1 MKITL
6 LPPTFH
12 ILPSTFRSLISPH
25 VNLKNMKRLFSPSIL
40 LNICFLFFLSS
51 FVVAQPP
58 VFTDFV
64 AGKAQLKDGQVM
76 FYLENLSTC
85 VLEQIQV
92 RVASD
97 QTYNSV
103 TDTTF
108 ITQLLPSTQGTFVM
122 QLSQPVGEGWAWT
135 IDTLTL
141 GQPQETPTCPQPG
154 LVTFEKVDF
163 ASSAQATV
171 VAPAPQAAITR
182 AVTRDYTVVVGD
194 SWWKIAQRFGSTPEV
209 IAAMNG
215 RDTDTLT
222 VGEILKVPA
231 PTVEATSGS
240 IASGGAP
247 TGEGTQEL
255 TAYTVKAGDTLFS
268 IAQTFET
275 TVALIRQANCLS
287 EEDVLSVNQNLLVPP
302 KDAVLTNTC
311 N

>member
-1 MKITL
+1 ML
-6 LPPTFH
+6 
-12 ILPSTFRSLISPH
+12 ILKT
-25 VNLKNMKRLFSPSIL
+25 MKRLFTLYSL
-40 LNICFLFFLSS
+40 LFTLST
-51 FVVAQPP
+51 AQTP

-64 AGKAQLKDGQVM
+64 KGSAQSKDGQVM

-85 VLEQIQV
+85 ILEQIQV

-97 QTYNSV
+97 QTYNAV
-103 TDTTF
+103 TATTF
-108 ITQLLPSTQGTFVM
+108 ITQLQPSTQGSFVM
-122 QLSQPVGEGWAWT
+122 RPTQPVGEGWAWT

-141 GQPQETPTCPQPG
+141 GQPQNPTCPQPG

-171 VAPAPQAAITR
+171 VAPAPQAEITR
-182 AVTRDYTVVVGD
+182 AVTRDYTVVAGD

-231 PTVEATSGS
+231 PSVEATSGS
-240 IASGGAP
+240 VASGSAP
-247 TGEGTQEL
+247 TGEGSQEL
-255 TAYTVKAGDTLFS
+255 TSYTVKAGDTLFG
-268 IAQTFET
+268 IARAFET
-275 TVALIRQANCLS
+275 TVALIRQANCLG

-302 KDAVLTNTC
+302 KDAVLTNVC

>member
-1 MKITL
+1 
-6 LPPTFH
+6 
-12 ILPSTFRSLISPH
+12 
-25 VNLKNMKRLFSPSIL
+25 MKRLFTLYFL
-40 LNICFLFFLSS
+40 LFTFT
-51 FVVAQPP
+51 VAQTP

-64 AGKAQLKDGQVM
+64 AGKAQAKDGQVI

-97 QTYNSV
+97 QTFNAV

-108 ITQLLPSTQGTFVM
+108 ITQLQPSTQGTFVM

-141 GQPQETPTCPQPG
+141 GQPQENPTCPQPG
-154 LVTFEKVDF
+154 LVVFEKVDF

-171 VAPAPQAAITR
+171 VAPAPQAEITR
-182 AVTRDYTVVVGD
+182 AVTRDYTVVAGD
-194 SWWKIAQRFGSTPEV
+194 SWWKIAQRFGSTPDV

-231 PTVEATSGS
+231 PTTSGS
-240 IASGGAP
+240 VAAGGAP
-247 TGEGTQEL
+247 TTEGSQKL
-255 TAYTVKAGDTLFS
+255 TAYTVKAGDTLFG
-268 IAQTFET
+268 IARAFET
-275 TVALIRQANCLS
+275 TVALIRQANCLG
-287 EEDVLSVNQNLLVPP
+287 EEDVLSVNQSLLIPP

>member
-1 MKITL
+1 ML
-6 LPPTFH
+6 
-12 ILPSTFRSLISPH
+12 ILKT
-25 VNLKNMKRLFSPSIL
+25 MKRLFSPSIL
-40 LNICFLFFLSS
+40 LRTCFLFFLSS
-51 FVVAQPP
+51 FVIAQTP

-64 AGKAQLKDGQVM
+64 AGKAQVKDGQVM

-85 VLEQIQV
+85 VLEQVQV

-97 QTYNSV
+97 QTFNAV

-122 QLSQPVGEGWAWT
+122 QLSQPIGEGWAWT

-141 GQPQETPTCPQPG
+141 AQPQENPTCPEPG
-154 LVTFEKVDF
+154 LVVFEKVDF
-163 ASSAQATV
+163 ASSARATV
-171 VAPAPQAAITR
+171 AAPAPQAEITR
-182 AVTRDYTVVVGD
+182 AFTRDYTIVAGD

-215 RDTDTLT
+215 RGTNTLT
-222 VGEILKVPA
+222 VGEIIKVPA
-231 PTVEATSGS
+231 PTLEVETNSGGV
-240 IASGGAP
+240 ASGGEP
-247 TGEGTQEL
+247 TTEGIQDL
-255 TAYTVKAGDTLFS
+255 TPYAVKTGDTLFS
-268 IAQTFET
+268 IARAFGT

-287 EEDVLSVNQNLLVPP
+287 EEDVLSVNQTLQIPS

>member
-1 MKITL
+1 MLILKTMK
-6 LPPTFH
+6 P
-12 ILPSTFRSLISPH
+12 
-25 VNLKNMKRLFSPSIL
+25 LFSPSIL
-40 LNICFLFFLSS
+40 LRTCFLFSLFSL
-51 FVVAQPP
+51 VIAQTP

-64 AGKAQLKDGQVM
+64 KGSAQAKDGQVI

-97 QTYNSV
+97 QTYNAV
-103 TDTTF
+103 TATTF
-108 ITQLLPSTQGTFVM
+108 ITQLLPSTQSTFVM
-122 QLSQPVGEGWAWT
+122 RPTQPIGAGWAWT
-135 IDTLTL
+135 IDTVTL
-141 GQPQETPTCPQPG
+141 AQPQENSTCPQPG

-171 VAPAPQAAITR
+171 TAPAPQAEITR
-182 AVTRDYTVVVGD
+182 AVTRDYTVVAGD
-194 SWWKIAQRFGSTPEV
+194 SWWQIAQRFGSTPDV

-215 RDTDTLT
+215 RGTDTLT

-231 PTVEATSGS
+231 PSVEATSGS

-247 TGEGTQEL
+247 TSEGAGEL
-255 TAYTVKAGDTLFS
+255 TTYTVKAGDTLFG
-268 IAQTFET
+268 IARALET
-275 TVALIRQANCLS
+275 TVALIRQANCLG

-302 KDAVLTNTC
+302 KDAVLTNVC